1 MYPTSPIPTERVR
14 PGGVSLGLLESESEP
29 LALMCSPIQHR
40 AENPEST
47 VEPGLRLCTRWNR
60 GPKPHL
66 LFGHVQSRRL
76 VPQTHTIAG
85 SWMSPHVTW
94 TPSRRGAAPLRTK
107 EPFCAQ
113 EATRRPP
120 SATLLLSSAGDPSL
134 DREPWELVHWDEA
147 ASAPPTASGLCV
159 LSPGPVLAEME
170 EQVFPVYWG
179 LSLFRGVCVCGPEHA
194 HVHWPCS
201 PLRAEVPRAAAC
213 SGCGVSGSQPSISR
227 GSVVC
232 GGCTTAGSQAVL
244 GVGHLTG
251 LRRDTI
257 LW

>member
-14 PGGVSLGLLESESEP
+14 PGGVSLGLLASESEP

-159 LSPGPVLAEME
+159 LSPGPVLAEMK

-179 LSLFRGVCVCGPEHA
+179 LSLFRGVCVCVARSMLMFTGPA
-194 HVHWPCS
+194 ARSGQRFPGLPRAQAAASPAPS
-201 PLRAEVPRAAAC
+201 PLFP
-213 SGCGVSGSQPSISR
+213 
-227 GSVVC
+227 
-232 GGCTTAGSQAVL
+232 GGLWCVEDAPQQ
-244 GVGHLTG
+244 GHRQCWVWVT
-251 LRRDTI
+251 
-257 LW
+257 